1 MEHIRLEQIRM
12 KRIYVQN
19 YMIYVQNYMIIDKIS
34 TLDLEPFEQSRLQ
47 YRTERQLP
55 LDSIE
60 AVRLEN

>member
-1 MEHIRLEQIRM
+1 M
-12 KRIYVQN
+12 
-19 YMIYVQNYMIIDKIS
+19 NYMIIDKIS

>member
-12 KRIYVQN
+12 KR
-19 YMIYVQNYMIIDKIS
+19 IYVQNYMIIDKIS